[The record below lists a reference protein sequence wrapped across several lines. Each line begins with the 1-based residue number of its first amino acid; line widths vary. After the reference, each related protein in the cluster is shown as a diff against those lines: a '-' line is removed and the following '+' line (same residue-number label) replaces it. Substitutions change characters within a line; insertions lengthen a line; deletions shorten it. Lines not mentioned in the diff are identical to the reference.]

1 MLINYSRTSKNMF
14 KTIAR
19 TLLLIAT
26 FTLCQAALA
35 DDTSKRPLF
44 FFLLIHDDVKETSDE
59 RLVEDYFAWLIKD
72 LESFTGRR
80 VHLQFIRNV
89 PDVTDF
95 QYKNENTDQTY
106 GAWRSEINQYLK
118 EQNLPINGTS
128 KYLLVTQS
136 RMNSTTAGFA
146 TLGGNTGIA
155 SLETFTAPAHELGH
169 MLGGTHEL
177 AEVIYKGGWWCETNL
192 VATRQSI
199 RANCYF
205 YSDQNKQ
212 KIVANLSEYP

>member
-1 MLINYSRTSKNMF
+1 MF

-19 TLLLIAT
+19 SLLLIAT

-35 DDTSKRPLF
+35 DQSKRPLF
-44 FFLLIHDDVKETSDE
+44 FFLFIHDDVKETSDA
-59 RLVEDYFAWLIKD
+59 RLAQDYFAWLIKD

-80 VHLQFIRNV
+80 VHLQFARNV
-89 PDVTDF
+89 PEVTDF

-106 GAWRSEINQYLK
+106 DAWRSEINKYLT

-136 RMNSTTAGFA
+136 RMNSTTVGFA
-146 TLGGNTGIA
+146 NIGGNTGIA

-192 VATRQSI
+192 VATRQSV

-205 YSDQNKQ
+205 YSDKNKQ

>member
-1 MLINYSRTSKNMF
+1 MF
-14 KTIAR
+14 KTIASS
-19 TLLLIAT
+19 LLLIAT

-59 RLVEDYFAWLIKD
+59 RLTQDYFAWLIKD
-72 LESFTGRR
+72 LESFTDRR
-80 VHLQFIRNV
+80 VHLQFVRNV

-136 RMNSTTAGFA
+136 KMNSTTAGFN
-146 TLGGNTGIA
+146 GNTGIA

-192 VATRQSI
+192 VATRQFV
-199 RANCYF
+199 RANCYV
-205 YSDQNKQ
+205 YSDKNKQ
-212 KIVANLSEYP
+212 KIAANLSEFP